1 MNHKWRF
8 RLRRTFFGLSHKY
21 IESIYEQ
28 FFYMKYYGG
37 WSIFELYSLPI
48 GLRNWFF
55 TKLAKHKE
63 KENEEIKKASSKHK
77 K

>member
-1 MNHKWRF
+1 
-8 RLRRTFFGLSHKY
+8 
-21 IESIYEQ
+21 
-28 FFYMKYYGG
+28 MKYYGG